1 MASKFLPRREG
12 GFFNTCTENL
22 ACDLTSNH
30 FHVHILSSAVIF
42 PIILY
47 TLLIHN
53 ITATKDTVHSLKCI
67 LYIRQAP
74 VANISAV
81 LK

>member
-1 MASKFLPRREG
+1 M
-12 GFFNTCTENL
+12 
-22 ACDLTSNH
+22 
-30 FHVHILSSAVIF
+30 F

-53 ITATKDTVHSLKCI
+53 ITTIKDTVHSLKCI
-67 LYIRQAP
+67 LYIRQA
-74 VANISAV
+74 VANTSAV